1 MNWETGIMSKQM
13 RNNTNSS
20 YANKVS
26 NNISPVQKRKRKRSG
41 GGINKL
47 MVVLF
52 AIILVY
58 MVKYAADFVAGNNT
72 VEIET
77 VDYGTIDLPN
87 SFTGMAVR
95 DEYVVSSDITGI
107 PSFNYGEGDKVKK
120 DSVVATISESETAD
134 SVKDKLKSIDESI
147 IETQKNRLDI
157 SKYKD
162 EIDRTENNIADSV
175 SSAVSSTASGN
186 MNSVYTMRSAVQTQM
201 DIRTE
206 IWITENSEGSDSSLS
221 TERENYQSQL
231 DSSTHSLKAAEGGI
245 VVLSCDGMEETYT
258 PDTIDTITQKN
269 IKDGSSINYLSKTT
283 AVESGAPVFK
293 IVSSNIWYI
302 CSYIDSSIA
311 SEWKVGDTKVIR
323 AFIDKN
329 EKNVDVTIKSM
340 TEKDGSTFVVF
351 SCDRNVQD
359 FLSVRTF
366 EFNISDNSFVGLKV
380 PNSAILE
387 KTFIKIPIEC
397 VVESLNG
404 KSVVKRSDGND
415 KLITLDVESTD
426 DQYAYIRQDFD
437 SLKIGDVVLSGTGE
451 TATEYTLS
459 EVSTKTGV
467 LTVNGAFA
475 KFASISVLGKNSE
488 YTIADPEKSG
498 LKAYDKIITN
508 ASDVNE
514 GDEIY

>member
-1 MNWETGIMSKQM
+1 MSKHVG
-13 RNNTNSS
+13 NNTNSS
-20 YANKVS
+20 SIKRINDS
-26 NNISPVQKRKRKRSG
+26 SLHEQKRKRKRRG

-52 AIILVY
+52 AIIFVY
-58 MVKYAADFVAGNNT
+58 MVKYAVDFVKGNNT
-72 VEIET
+72 VAIET

-87 SFTGMAVR
+87 SFKGMAVR

-107 PSFNYGEGDKVKK
+107 PSFNYGEGDKIKK
-120 DSVVATISESETAD
+120 GAVVAAVSESEAADTA
-134 SVKDKLKSIDESI
+134 KDKLKSIDESI

-162 EIDRTENNIADSV
+162 EIERTKNNINKAV
-175 SSAVSSTASGN
+175 SSAISNTASGN
-186 MNSVYTMRSAVQTQM
+186 MNSIYTMRSAVQTQM

-221 TERENYQSQL
+221 TERESYQSKL
-231 DSSTHSLKAAEGGI
+231 NSSTHSLKASEGGI
-245 VVLSCDGMEETYT
+245 IVLSCDGLEKTYT
-258 PDTIDTITQKN
+258 PDTIDTITKKN
-269 IKDGSSINYLSKTT
+269 IKDGTSINYLSKTT
-283 AVESGAPVFK
+283 AVEKGDPVFK

-311 SEWKVGDTKVIR
+311 SEWNVGDTKLIS
-323 AFIDKN
+323 AFVDKN
-329 EKNVDVTIKSM
+329 EKDIDVTIKSM

-351 SCDRNVQD
+351 SCNRSVQD

-366 EFNISDNSFVGLKV
+366 EFNISDNSYVGLKV
-380 PNSAILE
+380 PNSSIIE

-404 KSVVKRSDGND
+404 KSVVKRTNGND
-415 KLITLDVESTD
+415 KLVTLEVESTD
-426 DQYAYIRQDFD
+426 DQYVYVRQDFQ
-437 SLKIGDVVLSGTGE
+437 SIKIGDIILKGTGE
-451 TATEYTLS
+451 NAVEYTLS

-467 LTVNGAFA
+467 FTVNGAFA
-475 KFASISVLGKNSE
+475 KFSSITVLGKNSE
-488 YTIADPEKSG
+488 YTIVDSEKSG
-498 LKAYDKIITN
+498 LKAYDKIVTN

>member
-1 MNWETGIMSKQM
+1 MSKQM

-20 YANKVS
+20 DVS
-26 NNISPVQKRKRKRSG
+26 NSNKNKLSAQNRKRKRQA

-47 MVVLF
+47 MLVLF

-58 MVKYAADFVAGNNT
+58 MVKYAADFIKGNNT
-72 VEIET
+72 VEVDT

-87 SFTGMAVR
+87 SFNGMAVR

-107 PSFNYGEGDKVKK
+107 PSFNYGEGDKIKK
-120 DSVVATISESETAD
+120 NSVVATIRESESAD
-134 SVKDKLKSIDESI
+134 TVKDKLKSIDESI
-147 IETQKNRLDI
+147 IETQKNRQDI

-162 EIDRTENNIADSV
+162 DIDRTEDNINESV
-175 SSAVSSTASGN
+175 SSAVSNMASGN
-186 MNSVYTMRSAVQTQM
+186 LNSVYTMRSAVQTQM

-221 TERENYQSQL
+221 TERESYQSQL
-231 DSSTHSLKAAEGGI
+231 DSSTHSLKASEGGI
-245 VVLSCDGMEETYT
+245 LVLSCDGLEQTYT
-258 PDTIDTITQKN
+258 PDTLDTITQKSIREGAV
-269 IKDGSSINYLSKTT
+269 IKYLSKTT
-283 AVESGAPVFK
+283 AVENGAPVFK
-293 IVSSNIWYI
+293 IVSSNSWYI
-302 CSYIDSSIA
+302 CAYIDPTITTDW
-311 SEWKVGDTKVIR
+311 EVGDPKVIR
-323 AFIDKN
+323 ASVDKN
-329 EKNVDVTIKSM
+329 EKDADVTIKSM
-340 TEKDGSTFVVF
+340 TEKDGSMFVVF

-366 EFNISDNSFVGLKV
+366 EFYISDNSYVGLKV
-380 PNSAILE
+380 PNTAIVE
-387 KTFIKIPIEC
+387 KTFIKIPIGC

-404 KSVVKRSDGND
+404 KSVVKRTGGSD
-415 KLITLDVESTD
+415 KLITIEVESTD
-426 DQYAYIRQDFD
+426 DQYAYVRQDFD
-437 SLKIGDVVLSGTGE
+437 ALKIGDVVLNGTGE
-451 TATEYTLS
+451 SATEYTLS

-508 ASDVNE
+508 ASEVNE
-514 GDEIY
+514 GDEVY